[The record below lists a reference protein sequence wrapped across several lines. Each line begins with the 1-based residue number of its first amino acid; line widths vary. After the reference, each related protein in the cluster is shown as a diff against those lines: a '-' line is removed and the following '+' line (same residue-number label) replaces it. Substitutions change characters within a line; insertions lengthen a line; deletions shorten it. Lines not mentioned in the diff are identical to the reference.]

1 MHDSLVELHDVGR
14 HLGDLRRDLDYPVIE
29 LLDGKRAVR
38 PAELDGLDPRDRV
51 SRDHHLH
58 GLAHA
63 DEPRVEMHVG
73 HAEAHR
79 RVAHLRVLGDVHQV
93 AAGGELAAARQA
105 VAVHLRDHRLGQVPD
120 AHPTL
125 GDVTRPRPFS
135 PGRVEGHLLTLVAA
149 GQVVPGGERRAG
161 AAHDLHAHRAVLIP
175 LAQRLQ

>member
-1 MHDSLVELHDVGR
+1 
-14 HLGDLRRDLDYPVIE
+14 
-29 LLDGKRAVR
+29 
-38 PAELDGLDPRDRV
+38 
-51 SRDHHLH
+51 
-58 GLAHA
+58 
-63 DEPRVEMHVG
+63 MHVG

-93 AAGGELAAARQA
+93 ASGGQLAAARQA
-105 VAVHLRDHRLGQVPD
+105 IAVHLGDHRLGQVPD

-149 GQVVPGGERRAG
+149 GQVVPGRERRAS